1 MNNFDF
7 ARSFLKFTTDHSN
20 HTPRLQ
26 VDASCTIT
34 PRGGQAKTYYLTA
47 SCISE
52 SMYVPANLVHRPAS
66 EFVMIAS
73 PGEEYKIIKCF
84 ASARPDLCEA
94 HRVGQTM
101 STHSGEN
108 STMLKVEVGMALV
121 ARARKLEEYEEIRDA
136 IIGNRCLNGRTTFR
150 DEEGAEVVMD
160 YPIRICNIPHDQRR
174 WQVDTGRVLLPS
186 QPGGNGLAV
195 SRLSPAYIVF
205 NEWDWAEVAIL
216 VLATSDQK
224 ALCTSQ
230 YCDIRR
236 LTAKNEIFCVEGA

>member
-1 MNNFDF
+1 MDHFDF

-26 VDASCTIT
+26 VDASCTLT
-34 PRGGQAKTYYLTA
+34 PRGGPGTTYYLTA

-52 SMYVPANLVHRPAS
+52 SMYAPANLVHQPAS

-73 PGEEYKIIKCF
+73 PGEEYMIIKCF
-84 ASARPDLCEA
+84 AAARPDLCEA
-94 HRVGQTM
+94 HRVGQKM
-101 STHSGEN
+101 STHCGQS
-108 STMLKVEVGMALV
+108 STMLKVEVDMALA
-121 ARARKLEEYEEIRDA
+121 ARVRKLVEYDEIRSA
-136 IIGNRCLNGRTTFR
+136 ILGNRCLNGRTAFR
-150 DEEGAEVVMD
+150 DEEGTEVVMD

-186 QPGGNGLAV
+186 RPGNLGLTV

-205 NEWDWAEVAIL
+205 NDWDWAEVAIL
-216 VLATSDQK
+216 SLATSDQK
-224 ALCTSQ
+224 KLSAAQ

-236 LTAKNEIFCVEGA
+236 LTTKNEIFCLEG